1 MVAMIVPSDP
11 VAAPTRRFGRVAGA
25 RAWLRPR
32 LSGRARGPWLAAVFC
47 GALLLALRP
56 GGEGPVAAPADVAG
70 GEAGASATNRAGP
83 DSAAFGSL
91 RLTRA
96 TDMLGRDLS
105 GNRQAIKPFAPG
117 SQPLLVQVR
126 DGRGAPVAGV
136 SVVFNVVPEFDVDGL
151 SYTNGGLHPLALR
164 GSVGYAPRPVGAT
177 LKDAR
182 PNLTVTS
189 DVQGYAGV
197 YYFPAGR
204 VETVQVSASLPD
216 RPADVLRFAL
226 RVIDPKW
233 TLLLWSGL
241 LGGLALFLTGMRM
254 TSTGLEQMAGN
265 RLRAILGRVTDNRL
279 LGLLTGIVVTA
290 LVQSSSATTVMVVS
304 FTNAGLMSLGQT
316 LAIILGADIGT
327 TLTVQLLAFSLKDYS
342 LLIVFAGFVL
352 SALPRRRYR
361 SSGQFVVGVGL
372 IFYGMALMNKAMTPL
387 QDLPMFRQ
395 VLVGSAEQ
403 PLLVL
408 LAALV
413 FTALI
418 HNSAATIG
426 VALTLAFQGLIGLQT
441 AIPVILGA
449 NIGTCITAVMA
460 AFGTRREAQRV
471 AVAHIF
477 FKVAAALVF
486 LPFMAPFAALVARTS
501 PDLPH
506 QIANAHT
513 LFNVTAALLFL
524 PTLKRAEGFLR
535 RLMPD
540 KAGEGEKVWSPKY
553 IDERILEVPVLAL
566 AQVQREIMR
575 MGDAVLNQL
584 RIGFEVFRDRSEE
597 KARLVR
603 LLDDKVDA
611 LDEALRRYLTRL
623 GRQELGQAQ
632 SAKAASLLY
641 MVHHLETIGDLLSK
655 NLMGLADKVF
665 RDDLHFSEEGT
676 REWSAYYLDVIA
688 MLEKALAAFATN
700 DQVMARE
707 VVAMKADMA
716 RRARNLHFEHLDRF
730 GKGIPEAEQ
739 TSSIHIHLISDLRR
753 IVSNT
758 ASIGAAV
765 VNEYRLPDDATAGRD
780 GDRGFGDIPEE

>member
-1 MVAMIVPSDP
+1 
-11 VAAPTRRFGRVAGA
+11 VAGV
-25 RAWLRPR
+25 RVRLRLR
-32 LSGRARGPWLAAVFC
+32 LPVRARGPWLAAVLC
-47 GALLLALRP
+47 GALLLAPRP
-56 GGEGPVAAPADVAG
+56 NGGGPVAAPADVAG
-70 GEAGASATNRAGP
+70 GEAGATATNVAGP
-83 DSAAFGSL
+83 DSAAAGSR

-136 SVVFNVVPEFDVDGL
+136 PVVFNVVPEFDVDGL
-151 SYTNGGLHPLALR
+151 SYTNGGLHSLALR

-216 RPADVLRFAL
+216 RPADTLRFSL

-316 LAIILGADIGT
+316 LAIILGADVGT

-387 QDLPMFRQ
+387 QDLPVFRQ

-426 VALTLAFQGLIGLQT
+426 IALTLAFQGLIGLQT

-460 AFGTRREAQRV
+460 AFGTRREAQRT

-477 FKVAAALVF
+477 FKVAAAAVF
-486 LPFMAPFAALVARTS
+486 LPFMKPFAALVARTS

-524 PTLKRAEGFLR
+524 PTLKWAEGFLR
-535 RLMPD
+535 RLMPE
-540 KAGEGEKVWSPKY
+540 KTGEGEKVWSPKY

-584 RIGFEVFRDRSEE
+584 RVGFEVFRDRSEE

-603 LLDDKVDA
+603 LLDDKVDT

>member
-1 MVAMIVPSDP
+1 M
-11 VAAPTRRFGRVAGA
+11 
-25 RAWLRPR
+25 
-32 LSGRARGPWLAAVFC
+32 
-47 GALLLALRP
+47 
-56 GGEGPVAAPADVAG
+56 
-70 GEAGASATNRAGP
+70 
-83 DSAAFGSL
+83 
-91 RLTRA
+91 
-96 TDMLGRDLS
+96 
-105 GNRQAIKPFAPG
+105 
-117 SQPLLVQVR
+117 QVR
-126 DGRGAPVAGV
+126 DGRGAPVTGV
-136 SVVFNVVPEFDVDGL
+136 PVVFAVEPEFDADGL
-151 SYTNGGLHPLALR
+151 SYTNGGLHPLTAR

-177 LKDAR
+177 LKDSRAR
-182 PNLTVTS
+182 LTVTS

-204 VETVQVSASLPD
+204 VETVQVTAALPD
-216 RPADVLRFAL
+216 RPVDALRFSI

-254 TSTGLEQMAGN
+254 TSSGLELMAGN
-265 RLRAILGRVTDNRL
+265 RLRAILGRVTENRL
-279 LGLLTGIVVTA
+279 LGLATGIVVTA

-316 LAIILGADIGT
+316 LAIILGADVGT

-342 LLIVFAGFVL
+342 LLIVFLGFVL
-352 SALPRRRYR
+352 SALPRQRYR
-361 SSGQFVVGVGL
+361 PSGQFVIGVGL

-387 QDLPMFRQ
+387 QDLPAFRQ
-395 VLVGSAEQ
+395 ILVGSGQQ

-408 LAALV
+408 LAAMV

-426 VALTLAFQGLIGLQT
+426 IALTLAFQGLIGLQT

-449 NIGTCITAVMA
+449 NIGTCVTAVMA
-460 AFGTRREAQRV
+460 AFGTRREAQRT

-477 FKVAAALVF
+477 FKVTAALVF
-486 LPFMAPFAALVARTS
+486 LPFMGPFAALVARTS
-501 PDLPH
+501 PDLPR
-506 QIANAHT
+506 QVANAHT

-535 RLMPD
+535 RLMPE
-540 KAGEGEKVWSPKY
+540 KAGEGERTWSPKY

-575 MGDAVLNQL
+575 MGDTVLNQL

-603 LLDDKVDA
+603 LLDDKVDT

-655 NLMGLADKVF
+655 NLMGLADKVL

-700 DQVMARE
+700 DQAMARE

-753 IVSNT
+753 IVSNA

-765 VNEYRLPDDATAGRD
+765 VNEYRLPDEGGGHDAG
-780 GDRGFGDIPEE
+780 RGFGDIPEE

>member
-1 MVAMIVPSDP
+1 MPSEP
-11 VAAPTRRFGRVAGA
+11 LALAAPRAGHPTGGRAGLRRA
-25 RAWLRPR
+25 RT
-32 LSGRARGPWLAAVFC
+32 GRARGAGPAVVL
-47 GALLLALRP
+47 GVVLLLGLRP
-56 GGEGPVAAPADVAG
+56 GGAGPLAAPAGVA
-70 GEAGASATNRAGP
+70 AAAAAAKTATTGA
-83 DSAAFGSL
+83 AADTAVTSL

-96 TDMLGRDLS
+96 ADMLGRDIS
-105 GNRQAIKPFAPG
+105 GNRQAMKPFAPG
-117 SQPLLVQVR
+117 SQPRLVQVR

-136 SVVFNVVPEFDVDGL
+136 PVLFAVEPEFDADGL
-151 SYTNGGLHPLALR
+151 SYTNGGLHALAPR
-164 GSVGYAPRPVGAT
+164 GTGGYAPRPVGAM
-177 LKDAR
+177 LKDAQPR
-182 PNLTVTS
+182 LTVLS
-189 DVQGYAGV
+189 DFQGYAGV

-204 VETVQVSASLPD
+204 VETVQVTASLPERSVD
-216 RPADVLRFAL
+216 ALRFSL

-265 RLRAILGRVTDNRL
+265 RLRVILGRVTDNRL

-316 LAIILGADIGT
+316 LAIILGADVGT

-342 LLIVFAGFVL
+342 LLIVFLGFVL

-361 SSGQFVVGVGL
+361 SSGQFVIGVGL

-387 QDLPMFRQ
+387 QDLPAFRQ
-395 VLVGSAEQ
+395 VLVGSGEQ

-408 LAALV
+408 LAAMV

-426 VALTLAFQGLIGLQT
+426 IVLTLAFQGLIGLQT
-441 AIPVILGA
+441 AIPAILGA

-460 AFGTRREAQRV
+460 AFGTRREAQRT

-477 FKVAAALVF
+477 FKVTAALVF
-486 LPFMAPFAALVARTS
+486 LPFMRPFAALVARTS
-501 PDLPH
+501 PDLPR

-513 LFNVTAALLFL
+513 MFNVTAALLFL
-524 PTLKRAEGFLR
+524 PTLKWAEGFLR
-535 RLMPD
+535 RLMPE

-575 MGDAVLNQL
+575 MGDTVLNQL

-597 KARLVR
+597 KANLVR
-603 LLDDKVDA
+603 LLDDKVDT

-632 SAKAASLLY
+632 AAKAASLLY
-641 MVHHLETIGDLLSK
+641 MVHHLESIGDLLSK
-655 NLMGLADKVF
+655 NLMGLADKVL

-676 REWSAYYLDVIA
+676 LEWSAYYRDVIA

-765 VNEYRLPDDATAGRD
+765 VNEYRLPDDATTGHD
-780 GDRGFGDIPEE
+780 GGHGFGDIPEE